1 MKNWKV
7 IIWLCVFY
15 PAGIYFMFKYTKW
28 KKGIKYTITA
38 FLSIIAGIIVASGE
52 LFFSLVISGM
62 FIFLIG
68 LISIVKSVVNKG
80 SKKVPFAILFVG
92 ILLFGFSIPQVE
104 SQEAERVAIE
114 QQQQKE
120 EQKEQEKKEKEKQL
134 AQLKEATVAVEAVEQ
149 DKNREN
155 YDKAYTLVAALALED
170 EGLTKRLKVIDTYL
184 IKEEKTKE
192 ATLAVEAAEEN
203 KTRENYDKAF
213 SIVSSIDLE
222 DSDLDARLAE
232 VEKFVV
238 SEEDKNEKAVAALEK
253 VKSDKNRDSY
263 NAASTLISAL
273 AVKNT
278 NLTYRLKEVDKVIS
292 AEETRIATEKA
303 KEAEEAQKAEEE
315 LVAEENKK
323 ATKEAEQR
331 EQAKNENPTTSS
343 AGSYVDAQVNGL
355 IKGSSSGIYHVPGS
369 TYYDRTTNPVAYF
382 TSIEEAQA
390 AGYRAPLR

>member
-1 MKNWKV
+1 M
-7 IIWLCVFY
+7 
-15 PAGIYFMFKYTKW
+15 
-28 KKGIKYTITA
+28 
-38 FLSIIAGIIVASGE
+38 
-52 LFFSLVISGM
+52 
-62 FIFLIG
+62 
-68 LISIVKSVVNKG
+68 
-80 SKKVPFAILFVG
+80 
-92 ILLFGFSIPQVE
+92 
-104 SQEAERVAIE
+104 
-114 QQQQKE
+114 
-120 EQKEQEKKEKEKQL
+120 
-134 AQLKEATVAVEAVEQ
+134 
-149 DKNREN
+149 
-155 YDKAYTLVAALALED
+155 
-170 EGLTKRLKVIDTYL
+170 
-184 IKEEKTKE
+184 
-192 ATLAVEAAEEN
+192 
-203 KTRENYDKAF
+203 
-213 SIVSSIDLE
+213 
-222 DSDLDARLAE
+222 
-232 VEKFVV
+232 
-238 SEEDKNEKAVAALEK
+238 
-253 VKSDKNRDSY
+253 
-263 NAASTLISAL
+263 SAL